1 MTNTSDRKFKKIF
14 MKGQII
20 FREGSPGNEM
30 YIIESGRVRIS
41 IKSDDKKS
49 ITLNTFGPNE
59 FFGEMSL
66 FDENKRTASAIA
78 LENTSVIVITG
89 EIMDNQLDGLPS
101 WFVTMFKALI
111 ERLRSTNLKLLPGA
125 AGIDDEEDDLVE

>member
-1 MTNTSDRKFKKIF
+1 MTESSGRKFKKIF

-20 FREGSPGNEM
+20 FRKGSLGNEM
-30 YIIESGRVRIS
+30 YIIENGRVRIS

-49 ITLNTFGPNE
+49 ITLNTFGQNE

-66 FDENKRTASAIA
+66 FGEHKRTASAIA
-78 LENTSVIVITG
+78 IENTSVIVITG
-89 EIMDNQLDGLPS
+89 ETMDNQLDSLPS
-101 WFVTMFKALI
+101 WFITMFKALI

-125 AGIDDEEDDLVE
+125 AGIEDEEDDLVE